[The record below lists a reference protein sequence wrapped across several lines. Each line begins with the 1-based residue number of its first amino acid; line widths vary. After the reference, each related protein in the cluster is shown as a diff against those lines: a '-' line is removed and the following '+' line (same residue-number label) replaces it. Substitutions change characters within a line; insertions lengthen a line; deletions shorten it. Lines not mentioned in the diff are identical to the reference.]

1 VTVTLD
7 DDVIPGLLPDG
18 RPDPQYAAS
27 LGLVAATPGRRS
39 AAFAIDLAVFIVLG
53 LPVSIGA
60 LPLALGINA
69 DRPPYANVWLATV
82 NHPDYLLALI
92 LFIVGEGLVT
102 IFVLVQ
108 LLLHG
113 AKGVTLGKSLLG
125 LRSINVT
132 TLGKPGTG
140 RILLRGLVFG
150 AAFVVVPYLGVVPF
164 LLSPLWD
171 PQKRGRGWLDKV
183 GGNWLVDV
191 RRGTDPYDVKAMR
204 HARRALTAPV
214 VAAEQELPS
223 LATGTAW
230 AGPAFVPATRSSSG
244 VVSHSP
250 AGEAAPQW
258 DEPAIGMP
266 AAPVVPSAPPL
277 APPAAPVDRR
287 TVVSAPPASTPPA
300 SAPRAAAPLRT
311 PVLLFDDGLT
321 LAVRGN
327 GLLGRAPE
335 AQPGERVEHLY
346 SIDDP
351 ARQLSKTHL
360 AFGVDAHGVWIMD
373 RGSSNGTYVTIG
385 SGAAFALEVGKPHRI
400 GPGAVVE
407 IGDRTFTV
415 KDAP

>member
-1 VTVTLD
+1 MTVTLD

-18 RPDPQYAAS
+18 RPDPHYAAS
-27 LGLVAATPGRRS
+27 LGLVPATPGRRS
-39 AAFAIDLAVFIVLG
+39 AAFAIDLAVFVMLG

-60 LPLALGINA
+60 LPLAFGINA

-82 NHPDYLLALI
+82 NHPDYWLALI
-92 LFIVGEGLVT
+92 LFIVGEALVT
-102 IFVLVQ
+102 IFVVVQ
-108 LLLHG
+108 LLVHG
-113 AKGVTLGKSLLG
+113 AKGLTMGKAMVG
-125 LRSINVT
+125 LRSINVV
-132 TLGKPGTG
+132 TLGKPGIG

-183 GGNWLVDV
+183 GKSWLVDV

-204 HARRALTAPV
+204 HARRALTAPL
-214 VAAEQELPS
+214 VAEQQELPS

-230 AGPAFVPATRSSSG
+230 AGPTFVPATRSSSG
-244 VVSHSP
+244 VVSHAP
-250 AGEAAPQW
+250 AGEPAPQW
-258 DEPAIGMP
+258 DAPAIGMP
-266 AAPVVPSAPPL
+266 AEPVAPIAPSVT
-277 APPAAPVDRR
+277 PPAAPVERR
-287 TVVSAPPASTPPA
+287 TVAPA
-300 SAPRAAAPLRT
+300 APVAESRPAAPLRT

-360 AFGVDAHGVWIMD
+360 AFGIDAHGVWIMD

-385 SGAAFALEVGKPHRI
+385 AGAAFALEVGKPHRI

-415 KDAP
+415 KDVP

>member
-7 DDVIPGLLPDG
+7 DDVVPGLLPDG

-27 LGLVAATPGRRS
+27 LGLVPPTPGRRS

-92 LFIVGEGLVT
+92 LFIVGEALST
-102 IFVLVQ
+102 IFVVVQ
-108 LLLHG
+108 LLVHG
-113 AKGVTLGKSLLG
+113 AQGVTLGKAMLG
-125 LRSINVT
+125 VRSINVV
-132 TLGKPGTG
+132 TLGKPGVG

-150 AAFVVVPYLGVVPF
+150 AAFVVIPYLGVVPF

-183 GGNWLVDV
+183 GKNWLVDV

-204 HARRALTAPV
+204 HARRALTAPIV
-214 VAAEQELPS
+214 VAEQELPS

-230 AGPAFVPATRSSSG
+230 AGPTFVPATRSSSG
-244 VVSHSP
+244 VVSHAP
-250 AGEAAPQW
+250 AGETAPQW
-258 DEPAIGMP
+258 DEPVIGLP
-266 AAPVVPSAPPL
+266 AAPAAPPSPPIAAPV
-277 APPAAPVDRR
+277 APPAAPVERR
-287 TVVSAPPASTPPA
+287 PVAPAPPAA
-300 SAPRAAAPLRT
+300 EPRSAAPLRT